1 MNFIYQGQIPKKIL
15 FQILKVINENKT
27 YRYYNDSVIS
37 DRRPIVSLKLII
49 KPYTAG
55 ILSPTKEQDQ
65 DFKNLESLEQ
75 GILEWVN
82 KMVQIQKEE

>member
-1 MNFIYQGQIPKKIL
+1 MRIKLIDIITTVLYLIF
-15 FQILKVINENKT
+15 
-27 YRYYNDSVIS
+27 
-37 DRRPIVSLKLII
+37 RRPIVSLKLII